1 MPDRVKELW
10 GRIVDWWKHFTRKQ
24 QMIIV
29 SSVLVVVLAIGILS
43 FILAR
48 PELVVL
54 RTCES
59 AKEAASVQE
68 LLDGAGIYNEVSNNG
83 MVFTIKKKDQAEATI
98 LLGSNAIAT
107 DDKELSDILNG
118 SLSTTEADK
127 SKLYKEHMENKLSG
141 VLESLD
147 NVEKATVVLDIPTDD
162 GTLIAQ
168 QKEKSAEI
176 FLSLDGEMDDEQAA
190 GLARMVATGL
200 GNKTTDNIS
209 IMDSNMNLL
218 YSGGMDGT
226 TMASGASYS
235 QLSTRQ
241 KIESRVISAVKKVLL
256 GTGNYK
262 NAEIAVNLPMSF
274 GETKTTSKEYS
285 VPDGREEGYL
295 ESDSTFDSETVS
307 GNGAV
312 PGTASNGEDG
322 PNYVIEDGNESTH
335 TVSDSTRRRLV
346 NEKIT
351 EDTESHIGNI
361 IAENASIGVSLL
373 QPRKYDEDTLRREG
387 ALEDMT
393 FDEYR
398 AQIESQ
404 EREIMEVG
412 NDIIALV
419 ANATGIA
426 EDRISIVSYEEPVFI
441 PTRNTGR
448 TLSDYLEIALAVL
461 IFALLGFVV
470 FMSTRKDKPTELE
483 PELSVETLL
492 QTTKENNEE
501 DNLEDIGFKDK
512 SEARV
517 LIEKFVD
524 EKPEAVASLLRNWLN
539 EDWD

>member
-1 MPDRVKELW
+1 MPDRVKELF
-10 GRIVDWWKHFTRKQ
+10 GSAADWWKHFTRKQ

-29 SSVLVVVLAIGILS
+29 SSVLVVVIAIGILG
-43 FILAR
+43 FILMK
-48 PELVVL
+48 PEMTVL

-59 AKEAASVQE
+59 AKEAGSVQE
-68 LLDGAGIYNEVSNNG
+68 LLDGAGIYNTVSDNG
-83 MVFTIKKKDQAEATI
+83 LVFSVKKKDQAAATI

-107 DDKELSDILNG
+107 DDQQLSDILNG

-127 SKLYKEHMENKLSG
+127 SKLYKEYMENKLTRI
-141 VLESLD
+141 LESLD
-147 NVEKATVVLDIPTDD
+147 NVEKATIMLDIPTDD

-176 FLSLDGEMDDEQAA
+176 FLTLDGDMDDEQAT

-235 QLSTRQ
+235 QLSTQQ
-241 KIESRVISAVKKVLL
+241 KVESRVISSVKKVLL
-256 GTGNYK
+256 GTGTFK
-262 NAEIAVNLPMSF
+262 SAEIAVHLPLNF
-274 GETKTTSKEYS
+274 GETKTTRKDYS
-285 VPDGREEGYL
+285 VPDGREQGYL
-295 ESDSTFDSETVS
+295 KQDSTYDAETTS
-307 GNGAV
+307 GNGGV
-312 PGTASNGEDG
+312 PGTGSNDEDG
-322 PNYVIEDGNESTH
+322 PTYVVTDENGSTH
-335 TVSDSTRRRLV
+335 TVSDSSRQYAL
-346 NEKIT
+346 NEEIT
-351 EDTESHIGNI
+351 ESVESHIGEI
-361 IAENASIGVSLL
+361 ISENASIAVSVL
-373 QPRKYDEDTLRREG
+373 QPRKYDEDTLRRDG

-404 EREIMEVG
+404 EREVMEVDD
-412 NDIIALV
+412 DIITLV
-419 ANATGIA
+419 SNATGIA
-426 EDRISIVSYEEPVFI
+426 TDRITVVSYEEPVFI
-441 PTRNTGR
+441 PSRGSGR

-470 FMSTRKDKPTELE
+470 FMSTRKDKAAELE

-501 DNLEDIGFKDK
+501 ESLEDIGFKDK